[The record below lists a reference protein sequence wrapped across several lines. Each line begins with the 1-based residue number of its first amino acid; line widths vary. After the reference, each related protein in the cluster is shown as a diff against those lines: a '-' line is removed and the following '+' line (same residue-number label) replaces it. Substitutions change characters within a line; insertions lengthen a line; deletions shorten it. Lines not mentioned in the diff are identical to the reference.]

1 MKWLQTLLSN
11 SNDAD
16 EKRVIALIAF
26 VVLIGMVVLNAFK
39 IQIDHTLIY
48 VFAGL
53 AGGTSLLTVLDNFI
67 QK

>member
-26 VVLIGMVVLNAFK
+26 VVLIGMVVLNDFK

>member
-16 EKRVIALIAF
+16 EKRLISIVAFIVLIA
-26 VVLIGMVVLNAFK
+26 MVVLNAFE

>member
-1 MKWLQTLLSN
+1 
-11 SNDAD
+11 
-16 EKRVIALIAF
+16 
-26 VVLIGMVVLNAFK
+26 VLIGMVVLNAFK